1 MDCLTAESSLP
12 SRIASL
18 VHAHFDGLPVRSKP
32 TIYPDGSREWIPMSG
47 IVVVKGEDTVSEKL
61 TCVAVTT
68 GAKCLPASQ
77 VSKGRGLV
85 LHDWHAEVLALRSF
99 NYWLLSECHSLLAQ
113 NQHARSSSSANT
125 PEGASSPFIRRRK
138 PTETSNTAQ
147 SEPAPA
153 WPPFELQ
160 PDIKIYM
167 YCTCAPCGD
176 ASMEL
181 CMAAQ
186 DDPSPWEVIA
196 PGPERTE
203 SPRPGAGPE
212 LLDGRGYFSRLGI
225 VRRKPARA
233 DAEATLSKS
242 CSDKLALRQ
251 VSSLLSYEASLL
263 VAPTRNAYIE
273 GLILPEEEISRV
285 GFERCFSATGR
296 MKTLN
301 ERSWPARDG
310 SVGQYGYGFY
320 PFRVLSVPNDLI
332 EAIWPFRK
340 PKPTSAEATTQ
351 AQTPPKKN
359 KPGNVSAV
367 WVAAPSLPHP
377 CPIASENGSKSLP
390 VLRGSRTGLYETIIN
405 GVKQGNRAASVTPR
419 GASALSRA
427 KLWGLLRDMVRSSCS
442 GDCTLEVVD
451 GEIGLHAGNV
461 PEAGSS
467 LQDTALCQLIAASTY
482 EQFKKTPVA
491 LTPSVKARKDAV
503 REAKEALKGWIRN
516 EDDEQWGLDVLV
528 DPKKRK
534 R

>member
-1 MDCLTAESSLP
+1 MDCLTPESLP

-18 VHAHFDGLPVRSKP
+18 VHAHFDGLPARSKP

-47 IVVVKGEDTVSEKL
+47 IVVVKGENTVSEKL
-61 TCVAVTT
+61 SCVAVTT

-77 VSKGRGLV
+77 VSKSKGLV

-113 NQHARSSSSANT
+113 EQHARSSGSANT
-125 PEGASSPFIRRRK
+125 SGAASSPFIRRRN
-138 PTETSNTAQ
+138 PSETLTAAQ
-147 SEPAPA
+147 PA

-186 DDPSPWEVIA
+186 DDPRPWEIA
-196 PGPERTE
+196 PEPETERTE
-203 SPRPGAGPE
+203 SPGAGAGAE
-212 LLDGRGYFSRLGI
+212 LLDGRAYFSRLGI

-251 VSSLLSYEASLL
+251 VSSLLSYETSLL
-263 VAPTRNAYIE
+263 IAPTRNAYIE

-285 GFERCFSATGR
+285 GCERCFSATGR
-296 MKTLN
+296 MKMLN
-301 ERSWPARDG
+301 GRFWPTPDD
-310 SVGQYGYGFY
+310 SVVQYGYGYRFQ
-320 PFRVLSVPNDLI
+320 PFNVLSVPNDLI
-332 EAIWPFRK
+332 ETIWPFRK
-340 PKPTSAEATTQ
+340 PKPTSAEATTLP
-351 AQTPPKKN
+351 QTPPKKN

-377 CPIASENGSKSLP
+377 CPFASDNGAKSLP
-390 VLRGSRTGLYETIIN
+390 LLRGSRTGLYETIIN

-427 KLWGLLRDMVRSSCS
+427 KLWGLLRDIVRSTCS
-442 GDCTLEVVD
+442 GDCAVEVVD
-451 GEIGLHAGNV
+451 GGTGLHAGNV
-461 PEAGSS
+461 PETGPP
-467 LQDTALCQLIAASTY
+467 LQDTALCQLITAPTY
-482 EQFKKTPVA
+482 EHFKKTPVA
-491 LTPSVKARKDAV
+491 LMPSVKARKNAI
-503 REAKEALKGWIRN
+503 REAKEALKGWIPN
-516 EDDEQWGLDVLV
+516 EGDKQWGLDLLI

>member
-1 MDCLTAESSLP
+1 MDCLAAESSLP

-18 VHAHFDGLPVRSKP
+18 VHAHFDGLPARSKP
-32 TIYPDGSREWIPMSG
+32 TVYPDGSREWIPMSG
-47 IVVVKGEDTVSEKL
+47 IVVVKEENTATEKL

-77 VSKGRGLV
+77 VSKARGLV

-113 NQHARSSSSANT
+113 EQHARSSSPANT
-125 PEGASSPFIRRRK
+125 SGAASSPFIRWRK
-138 PTETSNTAQ
+138 PTETPSAAQ
-147 SEPAPA
+147 SETNPA

-186 DDPSPWEVIA
+186 DDPRPWEVVA

-203 SPRPGAGPE
+203 SPGPGPGAE

-251 VSSLLSYEASLL
+251 VSSLLSYEAGLL

-273 GLILPEEEISRV
+273 GLILPEEEISPV

-301 ERSWPARDG
+301 RRFWPAPDD
-310 SVGQYGYGFY
+310 SVGQCGYRFH
-320 PFRVLSVPNDLI
+320 PFQVLSVPNDLI
-332 EAIWPFRK
+332 ETIWPFRK
-340 PKPTSAEATTQ
+340 PKPTSEATTP

-377 CPIASENGSKSLP
+377 CPIASDNGAKSLP

-427 KLWGLLRDMVRSSCS
+427 KLWGLLRDIVRSSCS

-451 GEIGLHAGNV
+451 GANGLQAGSV
-461 PEAGSS
+461 PETAPS

-491 LTPSVKARKDAV
+491 LTPSVKARKDAI
-503 REAKEALKGWIRN
+503 RAAKEALKGWIPN
-516 EDDEQWGLDVLV
+516 EGDERWGLDVLV

>member
-1 MDCLTAESSLP
+1 MSDESLP

-18 VHAHFDGLPVRSKP
+18 VHAHFDGLPARSKP

-47 IVVVKGEDTVSEKL
+47 IVVVKGGNTASEKL

-77 VSKGRGLV
+77 VSKSRGLV

-113 NQHARSSSSANT
+113 EQHARSSSSTST
-125 PEGASSPFIRRRK
+125 PGAASSPFIRRRQL
-138 PTETSNTAQ
+138 TETPSAAQ
-147 SEPAPA
+147 SEPNPA

-181 CMAAQ
+181 CMATQ
-186 DDPSPWEVIA
+186 DDPRPWEVA

-203 SPRPGAGPE
+203 LPGPE

-263 VAPTRNAYIE
+263 VAPTRNAYID

-285 GFERCFSATGR
+285 GFERCFSASGR

-301 ERSWPARDG
+301 DRFWPARDD
-310 SVGQYGYGFY
+310 SVVQYGYGFH
-320 PFRVLSVPNDLI
+320 PFRVLSVPSDLI
-332 EAIWPFRK
+332 ETIWPFRK
-340 PKPTSAEATTQ
+340 PKLTSAEATPPT
-351 AQTPPKKN
+351 QTPPKKN

-367 WVAAPSLPHP
+367 WVAAPSLSHP
-377 CPIASENGSKSLP
+377 CPVASDNGAKSLP

-427 KLWGLLRDMVRSSCS
+427 KLWGLLRDIVRSSCS
-442 GDCTLEVVD
+442 GDSTLEVVD
-451 GEIGLHAGNV
+451 GEVGLQAGNV
-461 PEAGSS
+461 PEMGPS

-491 LTPSVKARKDAV
+491 LTSSVRARKDAV
-503 REAKEALKGWIRN
+503 REAKEALKGWISN
-516 EDDEQWGLDVLV
+516 EGDEQWGLDVLI

>member
-1 MDCLTAESSLP
+1 MDCLTPESLP

-18 VHAHFDGLPVRSKP
+18 VHAHFDGLPARSKP

-47 IVVVKGEDTVSEKL
+47 IVVVKGENTASEKL
-61 TCVAVTT
+61 SCVAVTA

-77 VSKGRGLV
+77 VSKSRGLV

-113 NQHARSSSSANT
+113 EQHAGSSSPTNMSPT
-125 PEGASSPFIRRRK
+125 ASSPFIRRRN
-138 PTETSNTAQ
+138 PSETID
-147 SEPAPA
+147 

-186 DDPSPWEVIA
+186 DDPRPWEIL
-196 PGPERTE
+196 PSPNPERTE
-203 SPRPGAGPE
+203 SPGAGAGAGAE
-212 LLDGRGYFSRLGI
+212 LLDGRAYFSRLGI

-251 VSSLLSYEASLL
+251 VSSLLSYETSLL

-285 GFERCFSATGR
+285 GCERCFSAAGR
-296 MKTLN
+296 MKMLN
-301 ERSWPARDG
+301 GRFWPAHD
-310 SVGQYGYGFY
+310 SVRYGYGYRFH

-332 EAIWPFRK
+332 ETIWPFRK
-340 PKPTSAEATTQ
+340 PKPTSAEA
-351 AQTPPKKN
+351 PRKN

-367 WVAAPSLPHP
+367 WIAAPSLPHP
-377 CPIASENGSKSLP
+377 CPIAPDNGAKSLP

-427 KLWGLLRDMVRSSCS
+427 KLWGLLRDIMRSSCS
-442 GDCTLEVVD
+442 GDCILDVVD
-451 GEIGLHAGNV
+451 GEIGLHEVNV
-461 PEAGSS
+461 PETGPS
-467 LQDTALCQLIAASTY
+467 LQDTALCQLIGAPTY
-482 EQFKKTPVA
+482 ERFKKSPVA
-491 LTPSVKARKDAV
+491 LTASVKARKNAI
-503 REAKEALKGWIRN
+503 REAKEALKGWIPN
-516 EDDEQWGLDVLV
+516 EGDEQWGLDVLI

>member
-1 MDCLTAESSLP
+1 MDCLTAESLP

-18 VHAHFDGLPVRSKP
+18 VHAHFDGLPARSKP
-32 TIYPDGSREWIPMSG
+32 TIYPDGSKEWIPMSG
-47 IVVVKGEDTVSEKL
+47 IVVVKGENTVSEKL

-68 GAKCLPASQ
+68 GAKCLSASQ
-77 VSKGRGLV
+77 VSKSRGLV

-113 NQHARSSSSANT
+113 EEHARSASSTGT
-125 PEGASSPFIRRRK
+125 PGAASSPFIRRRK
-138 PTETSNTAQ
+138 LTEMSSAAQ
-147 SEPAPA
+147 SEPDPA

-186 DDPSPWEVIA
+186 DDPSPWEVA

-203 SPRPGAGPE
+203 SPGPE

-285 GFERCFSATGR
+285 GFERCFSASGR
-296 MKTLN
+296 MKTLTG
-301 ERSWPARDG
+301 RFWPAQVD
-310 SVGQYGYGFY
+310 SVVQYGYGFY
-320 PFRVLSVPNDLI
+320 PFRVLSVPSDLI
-332 EAIWPFRK
+332 ETIWPFRK
-340 PKPTSAEATTQ
+340 PKPTSTEATPPT
-351 AQTPPKKN
+351 QTPPKKN

-367 WVAAPSLPHP
+367 WVAAPSLLHP
-377 CPIASENGSKSLP
+377 CPIASDNGAKSLP
-390 VLRGSRTGLYETIIN
+390 VLRGSKTGLYETIIN
-405 GVKQGNRAASVTPR
+405 GVKQGNRAASVAPR
-419 GASALSRA
+419 GSSALSRA
-427 KLWGLLRDMVRSSCS
+427 KLWGLLRDIVRSSRS
-442 GDCTLEVVD
+442 GDSTLEVVD

-467 LQDTALCQLIAASTY
+467 LQDTALCQLSAASTY
-482 EQFKKTPVA
+482 EQFKKTPVV
-491 LTPSVKARKDAV
+491 LTPSVKTRKDAI
-503 REAKEALKGWIRN
+503 REAKEALKGWIPN
-516 EDDEQWGLDVLV
+516 EGDEQWGLDVLT
-528 DPKKRK
+528 DPRKRK

>member
-1 MDCLTAESSLP
+1 MDCLTAESLP

-18 VHAHFDGLPVRSKP
+18 VHAHFDGLPARSKP
-32 TIYPDGSREWIPMSG
+32 TIYPDGLREWIPMSG
-47 IVVVKGEDTVSEKL
+47 IVVVKGENTVSEKL

-113 NQHARSSSSANT
+113 EQHARSLSSTGT
-125 PEGASSPFIRRRK
+125 PGAASSPFIRRRI
-138 PTETSNTAQ
+138 PFETPSAAQ
-147 SEPAPA
+147 SEPNPA

-186 DDPSPWEVIA
+186 DDPRPWEVVT

-203 SPRPGAGPE
+203 SPGPE

-263 VAPTRNAYIE
+263 VAPTLNAYIE
-273 GLILPEEEISRV
+273 CLILPEEEISRV
-285 GFERCFSATGR
+285 GFERCFSASGR

-301 ERSWPARDG
+301 GRFWPAQVD
-310 SVGQYGYGFY
+310 SVVQYGYGFH
-320 PFRVLSVPNDLI
+320 PFRVLSVPSDLI
-332 EAIWPFRK
+332 ETIWPFRK
-340 PKPTSAEATTQ
+340 PKPTSEATTP

-359 KPGNVSAV
+359 RPGNVSAV
-367 WVAAPSLPHP
+367 WVAAPSLPHR
-377 CPIASENGSKSLP
+377 CPIASDNGAKCLP

-427 KLWGLLRDMVRSSCS
+427 KVWGLLRDIVRSSCLE
-442 GDCTLEVVD
+442 DCTLEVVD
-451 GEIGLHAGNV
+451 GGVGLHASNV
-461 PEAGSS
+461 PESGPS
-467 LQDTALCQLIAASTY
+467 LQDTALCRLIAASTY

-491 LTPSVKARKDAV
+491 LPPSVKARKDAV
-503 REAKEALKGWIRN
+503 REAKDALKGWIPN
-516 EDDEQWGLDVLV
+516 EGDEQWGLDILI

>member
-1 MDCLTAESSLP
+1 MDCLASESSLP
-12 SRIASL
+12 FRIASL
-18 VHAHFDGLPVRSKP
+18 VHAHFDGLPARSKP

-47 IVVVKGEDTVSEKL
+47 IVVVKGKNTASEKL
-61 TCVAVTT
+61 SCVAVTT

-85 LHDWHAEVLALRSF
+85 LHDWHAEILALRAF

-113 NQHARSSSSANT
+113 EQLARSSSWTSPLGA
-125 PEGASSPFIRRRK
+125 ASSPFIRRRE
-138 PTETSNTAQ
+138 PAETPCAAQ
-147 SEPAPA
+147 SEPTSA
-153 WPPFELQ
+153 WPPFELH

-186 DDPSPWEVIA
+186 DDPRPWEAA
-196 PGPERTE
+196 PEPQRTE
-203 SPRPGAGPE
+203 SPGPE

-285 GFERCFSATGR
+285 GCERCFSATGR
-296 MKTLN
+296 MKMLN
-301 ERSWPARDG
+301 GRFWPARDD
-310 SVGQYGYGFY
+310 SEVQYGYRFQ
-320 PFRVLSVPNDLI
+320 PFSVLSVPNDLI
-332 EAIWPFRK
+332 ETVWPFRK
-340 PKPTSAEATTQ
+340 PKPTSAEATTPT
-351 AQTPPKKN
+351 QTPTPPRKS

-377 CPIASENGSKSLP
+377 CPIASDNGAKSLP

-427 KLWGLLRDMVRSSCS
+427 KLWGLLRDIVRSSCS
-442 GDCTLEVVD
+442 GGCTLEVVD
-451 GEIGLHAGNV
+451 GETGFHAGNV
-461 PEAGSS
+461 PEAGPS
-467 LQDTALCQLIAASTY
+467 LQDRTLCQLIAASTY

-491 LTPSVKARKDAV
+491 LTPSIKARRNAT
-503 REAKEALKGWIRN
+503 REAKEALKGWIPN
-516 EDDEQWGLDVLV
+516 EGDEQWGLDVLI